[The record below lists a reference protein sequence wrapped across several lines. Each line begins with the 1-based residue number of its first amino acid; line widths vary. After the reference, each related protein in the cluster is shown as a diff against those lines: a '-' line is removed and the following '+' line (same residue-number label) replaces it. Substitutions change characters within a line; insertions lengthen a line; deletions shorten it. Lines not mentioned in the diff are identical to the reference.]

1 MAKKKKHSI
10 TIHHTHLQEIRKR
23 HIILNGT
30 CDCEQLTLSPHI
42 QLNSRDHQ
50 DEKNNQVSY
59 RSRTHCKS
67 LHVLRSYS
75 HSMFQK
81 LYINRMINTKAWTRY
96 IKRIRTMSSL
106 IIPPHVLFPT
116 IQSLSQITHTE
127 TLPLF
132 RICTAETI
140 TKQKKSAY
148 DVSFTWTIWL
158 LQSLI
163 RLAPYNCSRLN
174 MASRFLHVSW
184 IFVQKWQ
191 QPLQLLE
198 MEIAS
203 SFCFSLF

>member
-1 MAKKKKHSI
+1 MLETLSGVEENQKMAKKKKHSI

-140 TKQKKSAY
+140 TK
-148 DVSFTWTIWL
+148 
-158 LQSLI
+158 
-163 RLAPYNCSRLN
+163 
-174 MASRFLHVSW
+174 
-184 IFVQKWQ
+184 
-191 QPLQLLE
+191 
-198 MEIAS
+198 
-203 SFCFSLF
+203 

>member
-1 MAKKKKHSI
+1 MLVGNIVRSRRESEDGKKKKAF
-10 TIHHTHLQEIRKR
+10 
-23 HIILNGT
+23 NNN
-30 CDCEQLTLSPHI
+30 SPHTFARDSQKTHHSQWHMWLWTTYTI
-42 QLNSRDHQ
+42 TPYTIEFKRSSRW
-50 DEKNNQVSY
+50 KNNQVSY

-140 TKQKKSAY
+140 TK
-148 DVSFTWTIWL
+148 
-158 LQSLI
+158 
-163 RLAPYNCSRLN
+163 
-174 MASRFLHVSW
+174 
-184 IFVQKWQ
+184 
-191 QPLQLLE
+191 
-198 MEIAS
+198 
-203 SFCFSLF
+203 

>member
-1 MAKKKKHSI
+1 MLVGNIVWSRRESEDGKKKKAFNNNSPHTFARDSQKTHHS
-10 TIHHTHLQEIRKR
+10 QS
-23 HIILNGT
+23 GT

-158 LQSLI
+158 LQSRI
-163 RLAPYNCSRLN
+163 RLAP
-174 MASRFLHVSW
+174 
-184 IFVQKWQ
+184 
-191 QPLQLLE
+191 
-198 MEIAS
+198 
-203 SFCFSLF
+203 